1 MFGRRVPPHLVF
13 ALSLVFA
20 LGCAVPA
27 VCYGLASNLLP
38 ALLWAAVAVWFT
50 VDAVRA
56 YGWKQ
61 RKAE

>member
-20 LGCAVPA
+20 LLCAVPA
-27 VCYGLASNLLP
+27 VRYGLAGGWLP
-38 ALLWAAVAVWFT
+38 AVLWGVVAVWFT

-56 YGWKQ
+56 YGWKG
-61 RKAE
+61 KA